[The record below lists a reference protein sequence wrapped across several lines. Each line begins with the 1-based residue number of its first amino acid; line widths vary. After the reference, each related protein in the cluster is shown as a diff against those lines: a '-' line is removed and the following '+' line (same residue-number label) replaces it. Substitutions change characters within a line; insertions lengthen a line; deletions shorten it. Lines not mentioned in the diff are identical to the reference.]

1 VEFFDHTLRPYEPRR
16 WDRSG
21 AARTSTR
28 RRTGVFAGFTAVLVA
43 TLIASGALFWTAV
56 SGTANQPEPF
66 VALYEHADGSRTPLA
81 ALTCQGL
88 AADLRA
94 LGTPV
99 SGSGKDWGPA
109 GFGRPYAVRNDVAA
123 VAALPKGGVRQH
135 LLTCDGRA
143 RWSSIESRKVR
154 IRVDVYGGLARAS
167 DATITTRR
175 R

>member
-1 VEFFDHTLRPYEPRR
+1 MEFFDDSLRPYEPR
-16 WDRSG
+16 WWERSG
-21 AARTSTR
+21 AGRSGTR
-28 RRTGVFAGFTAVLVA
+28 RHAGIFAAFTAVLVA

-56 SGTANQPEPF
+56 SGTAHRPDPF
-66 VALYEHADGSRTPLA
+66 VALYEHADGTRTPLA

-99 SGSGKDWGPA
+99 SDSGKDWAPA

-123 VAALPKGGVRQH
+123 VAAQPKGGVRQH

-143 RWSSIESRKVR
+143 RWSSIETRKVR
-154 IRVDVYGGLARAS
+154 IRLDVYGGLARAS
-167 DATITTRR
+167 DATVTTRR